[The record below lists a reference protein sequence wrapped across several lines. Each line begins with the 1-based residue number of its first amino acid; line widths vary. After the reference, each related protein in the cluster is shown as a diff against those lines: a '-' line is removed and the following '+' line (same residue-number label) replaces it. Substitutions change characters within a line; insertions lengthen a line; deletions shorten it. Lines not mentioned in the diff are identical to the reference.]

1 MADPKDSLIVPIF
14 KTHSTLNEAKS
25 RKEGRP
31 IYDDIE
37 VVEIRMAANKQ
48 TVGVFPAHAVW
59 KWVDKPEGGREEMT
73 YAMRFPDQ
81 YKRFKSNSAQAHS
94 GTPVEELPFL
104 TQGKRLELKALNVH
118 TAETLAALDGQ
129 PLRNL
134 GVGGRELKDM
144 AQAYLDN
151 AKQSAD
157 ATRLASENEKLRQR
171 IKDME
176 QDANNAAQA
185 KSVSAESERK
195 PSPFDDMDKDD
206 LKAWI
211 KDATG
216 EAPRGNPNKDTL
228 IAMAEEINAD
238 LKKKADEAA

>member
-1 MADPKDSLIVPIF
+1 MADPKDNLIIPIF
-14 KTHSTLNEAKS
+14 KTHSTLNETKTKTA
-25 RKEGRP
+25 GRP
-31 IYDDIE
+31 IYDDLE

-48 TVGVFPAHAVW
+48 TVGVFPAHEIWQV
-59 KWVDKPEGGREEMT
+59 VDTPEGSREPLT
-73 YAMRFPDQ
+73 YAMRFKDQ
-81 YKRFKSNSAQAHS
+81 YQRFKENATQSQS
-94 GTPVEELPFL
+94 GTPIEELPFL
-104 TQGKRLELKALNVH
+104 TQGKRLELKAMNVH

-129 PLRNL
+129 PLKNL

-144 AQAYLDN
+144 AQAYLDT
-151 AKQSAD
+151 AEKTAD
-157 ATRLASENEKLRQR
+157 VTRMASENEKLRQR

-176 QDANNAAQA
+176 QEANNTAQA
-185 KSVSAESERK
+185 KSKKADARE

-216 EAPRGNPNKDTL
+216 EAPRGNPNNDTL
-228 IAMAEEINAD
+228 IGMAEEINAD